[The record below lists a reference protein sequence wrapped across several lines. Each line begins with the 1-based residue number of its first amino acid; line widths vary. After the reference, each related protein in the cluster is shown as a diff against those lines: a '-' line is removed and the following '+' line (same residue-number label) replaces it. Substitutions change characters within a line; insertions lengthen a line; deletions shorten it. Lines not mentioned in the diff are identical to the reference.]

1 MDGSMFNGM
10 LESLILFGIIVGVI
24 IAIIIGGAIYF
35 GHSWFS
41 THKITVEKK
50 PITSLV
56 VTNIVTNIIYL
67 PSTNK

>member
-1 MDGSMFNGM
+1 MDGSMFRG
-10 LESLILFGIIVGVI
+10 LFEGLILFGVI
-24 IAIIIGGAIYF
+24 IGVTAVLIIGGAIYF

-50 PITSLV
+50 PIASLV
-56 VTNIVTNIIYL
+56 VTNTVTNIIYL